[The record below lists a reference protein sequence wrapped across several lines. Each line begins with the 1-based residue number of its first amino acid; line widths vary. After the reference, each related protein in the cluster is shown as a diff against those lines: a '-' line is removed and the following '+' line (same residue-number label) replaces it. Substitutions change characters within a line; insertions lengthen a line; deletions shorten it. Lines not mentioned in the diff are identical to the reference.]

1 MSDAFV
7 ALPVSYY
14 ENKLGKIIYQHRF
27 LLINNMGQGGHNAV
41 TIIKA
46 SKKIIE

>member
-14 ENKLGKIIYQHRF
+14 ENELRKIIYQHRF
-27 LLINNMGQGGHNAV
+27 LLINNMGQGRRSTV
-41 TIIKA
+41 TIIKT
-46 SKKIIE
+46 SKKINE